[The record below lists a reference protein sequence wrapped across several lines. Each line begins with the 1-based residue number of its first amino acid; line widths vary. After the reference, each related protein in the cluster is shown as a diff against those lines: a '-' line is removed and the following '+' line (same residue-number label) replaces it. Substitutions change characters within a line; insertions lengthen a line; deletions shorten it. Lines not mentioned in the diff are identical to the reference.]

1 MLRTWKNKVAE
12 GVGSLADTYKNI
24 GLDMTTTG
32 PTTIYTVP
40 TANPGALPPVFPT
53 TAIVK
58 SILICNDSANTTEY
72 TIEWTDSS
80 ASATYK
86 LTNDK
91 TITTDT
97 TYEVLLQP
105 LVLEESDLIKITA
118 NAANEIHITMSFLET
133 TKGAL

>member
-1 MLRTWKNKVAE
+1 M
-12 GVGSLADTYKNI
+12 ADTFKNA
-24 GLDMTTTG
+24 GVDLTTTD

-40 TANPGALPPVFPT
+40 TAAPGITGTAPIFPT
-53 TAIVK
+53 TAVIK
-58 SILICNDSANTTEY
+58 SIIICNNSANTTEY

-86 LTNDK
+86 ITNDK

-97 TYEVLLQP
+97 TYEVLSQP

-118 NAANEIHITMSFLET
+118 NAANELHITMSFLET

>member
-1 MLRTWKNKVAE
+1 M
-12 GVGSLADTYKNI
+12 ADTFKNA
-24 GLDMTTTG
+24 GVDLSTTD

-53 TAIVK
+53 TAVIK
-58 SILICNDSANTTEY
+58 SILICNDSGNTTEY

-80 ASATYK
+80 ASATDK
-86 LTNDK
+86 STNTK

-97 TYEVLLQP
+97 TCGDLSQP

-118 NAANEIHITMSFLET
+118 NAANELHITMCFL
-133 TKGAL
+133 

>member
-1 MLRTWKNKVAE
+1 M
-12 GVGSLADTYKNI
+12 ADTFKNAAV
-24 GLDMTTTG
+24 DMTTTG

-40 TANPGALPPVFPT
+40 TTAPGALPPVFPT
-53 TAIVK
+53 TAVIK
-58 SILICNDSANTTEY
+58 SIIICNDSGNTTEY

-86 LTNDK
+86 ITSDK

-105 LVLEESDLIKITA
+105 LVLEESDLIKISA

>member
-1 MLRTWKNKVAE
+1 
-12 GVGSLADTYKNI
+12 LADTFKNA
-24 GLDMTTTG
+24 GVDLSTTD

-40 TANPGALPPVFPT
+40 TAAPGALPPVFPT

-58 SILICNDSANTTEY
+58 SILICNDSGNTTEY

-86 LTNDK
+86 ITNDK

-118 NAANEIHITMSFLET
+118 NAANELHITMSFLET

>member
-1 MLRTWKNKVAE
+1 M
-12 GVGSLADTYKNI
+12 ADTFKNA
-24 GLDMTTTG
+24 GVDLSTTD

-40 TANPGALPPVFPT
+40 TAAPGALPPVFPT

-58 SILICNDSANTTEY
+58 SILICNDSGNTTEY

-86 LTNDK
+86 ITNDK

-118 NAANEIHITMSFLET
+118 NAANELHITMSFLET